1 MRSWTYFRVGS
12 LLTQPAV
19 RRKVRRKLLVLLT
32 ATIVSLSGVAAC
44 GQAVEDE
51 VRQRVEEKV
60 EQGKQRAKK
69 ELEKGEQRARKE
81 LEKGEKRLEQE
92 GEKAKKELEKE
103 VQKVRKQAEDRAG
116 TRR

>member
-1 MRSWTYFRVGS
+1 M
-12 LLTQPAV
+12 
-19 RRKVRRKLLVLLT
+19 RRKVLVLL
-32 ATIVSLSGVAAC
+32 AAAIVGFSGVAAC

-69 ELEKGEQRARKE
+69 ELEKGKE
-81 LEKGEKRLEQE
+81 RLEQE
-92 GEKAKKELEKE
+92 REKARKEIEQE
-103 VQKVRKQAEDRAG
+103 VQKVRKQAEDKAG

>member
-1 MRSWTYFRVGS
+1 VVVAHHLRRRN
-12 LLTQPAV
+12 V
-19 RRKVRRKLLVLLT
+19 RRKVSILL
-32 ATIVSLSGVAAC
+32 AAAIVGLSGGVGC

-51 VRQRVEEKV
+51 VRQRVEDKV

-81 LEKGEKRLEQE
+81 LEKGKQRLEQE
-92 GEKAKKELEKE
+92 GEKARKKIEQE
-103 VQKVRKQAEDRAG
+103 VQKVRKQAEDKAG